1 MPLDG
6 DRDSPARPQPGHPE
20 GSRKFVDLACVGPGP
35 LAPHFLPWPAFDA
48 GIPALAWGAGA
59 SLFLVSVT
67 WTLFLRCPLSP
78 LFLVVC
84 WIPGPTGSAASG
96 PSEGA
101 EVQHPGGPLLSL
113 GRAPPGKAVGPHAR
127 SWSLCGAPASVSA
140 LALAHRPLPITRPGP
155 SVVARCASQGLDPL
169 RWVFLSRITMI
180 IIHFCIM
187 NFHHSYAQAEGGE
200 GASFEVS
207 VPTTTPHVPSA
218 RPAPGPGAQ
227 QMALLPRGCDP
238 EVPPGSRHADRHSP
252 FRIQRVFAACMQRGS
267 LEGPVRSGELGTP
280 LQATRRPEQWTAG
293 QGEAQV
299 AASTIPSPGAPA
311 TWPLQ
316 DHAGARRAAKGRLRE
331 QGDSVPTSCT
341 HTHTH
346 MHAHTIPQCTHTT
359 HMYVHMCTH
368 HTHHSRI
375 HSMRIY
381 IYSSLHA
388 A

>member
-1 MPLDG
+1 M
-6 DRDSPARPQPGHPE
+6 
-20 GSRKFVDLACVGPGP
+20 
-35 LAPHFLPWPAFDA
+35 
-48 GIPALAWGAGA
+48 
-59 SLFLVSVT
+59 
-67 WTLFLRCPLSP
+67 
-78 LFLVVC
+78 
-84 WIPGPTGSAASG
+84 
-96 PSEGA
+96 
-101 EVQHPGGPLLSL
+101 
-113 GRAPPGKAVGPHAR
+113 
-127 SWSLCGAPASVSA
+127 
-140 LALAHRPLPITRPGP
+140 
-155 SVVARCASQGLDPL
+155 

-280 LQATRRPEQWTAG
+280 LQATRWPEQWTAG

-311 TWPLQ
+311 TRPLQ
-316 DHAGARRAAKGRLRE
+316 DHAAARRAAKGRLRA

-359 HMYVHMCTH
+359 HVYVHMCTH

-381 IYSSLHA
+381 IYSTLHA